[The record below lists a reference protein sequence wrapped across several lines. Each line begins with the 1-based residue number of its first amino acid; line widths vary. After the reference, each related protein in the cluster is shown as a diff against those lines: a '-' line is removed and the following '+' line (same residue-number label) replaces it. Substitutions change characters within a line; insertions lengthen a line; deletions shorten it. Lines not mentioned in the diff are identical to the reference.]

1 MGRIRLRR
9 QLLTQAA
16 FVLAAI
22 VVLAPVWI
30 LVILATDAT
39 IRGYPRGFR
48 LSPNQPTLERFVE
61 AWERPLN
68 QVDFVGLL
76 GNSLFVS
83 VGAALIAV
91 GLGATMAYAFARMRF
106 PGRSAGGVLL
116 LVGAFLPPIAI
127 ATPAFVL
134 FVALENAVPPLREM
148 GFRGSTA
155 ALAILYAAFAMPLCA
170 WLMRSAFRSYPRDIE
185 EAASL
190 EGATSRTIFRRIALP
205 ISAPSILVAALV
217 AFLLGYTEF
226 ALAWLFARSED
237 NMTLAMVL
245 AGAQTAFYSPNW
257 GPMAAHA
264 ILMTVPVV
272 LVVII
277 LQRALLGAS
286 LPGSGDD

>member
-1 MGRIRLRR
+1 MRPIGFRR
-9 QLLTQAA
+9 QLATQAV
-16 FVLAAI
+16 FVVAAI

-30 LVILATDAT
+30 LAILATDAS

-48 LSPNQPTLERFVE
+48 LGPIEPTMERFVE
-61 AWERPLN
+61 AWERPLY
-68 QVDFVGLL
+68 QIDFLGLL
-76 GNSLFVS
+76 GNSMFVS
-83 VGAALIAV
+83 FGAAILAV
-91 GLGATMAYAFARMRF
+91 GLGTTMAYAFARMRF
-106 PGRSAGGVLL
+106 PGQSVGGIAL

-134 FVALENAVPPLREM
+134 FVALENAVPPLRDV
-148 GFRGSTA
+148 GFRGSTV
-155 ALAILYAAFAMPLCA
+155 ALAILYAAFSMPLCA
-170 WLMRSAFRSYPRDIE
+170 WLMRSAFRAYPRDIE
-185 EAASL
+185 ESASL
-190 EGATSRTIFRRIALP
+190 EGAGRRTLFVRIALP
-205 ISAPSILVAALV
+205 IAAPSLLVAALV

-245 AGAQTAFYSPNW
+245 AGAQTAFYLPNW

-272 LVVII
+272 IVVLA

-286 LPGSGDD
+286 LPGTADE